1 MIKIIKNFFIK
12 IIFLVLVMGIILP
25 NILNLIINV
34 CADGRT
40 ITQLIWLEPMP
51 GSINIE
57 YDVIAEEEI
66 YEEITYE
73 TNFYDT
79 THQSESNWHLLNKYD
94 LLPYNEIHKRVQND
108 PKEVRKMKAKGGH
121 TMAESALDGK
131 SRNNKK
137 QSCSRHKCG
146 NDK

>member
-1 MIKIIKNFFIK
+1 
-12 IIFLVLVMGIILP
+12 
-25 NILNLIINV
+25 
-34 CADGRT
+34 
-40 ITQLIWLEPMP
+40 MP

-79 THQSESNWHLLNKYD
+79 THQSENNWHLLNKYD

-131 SRNNKK
+131 RRNNKK
-137 QSCSRHKCG
+137 QSGSRNKCG